1 MESYINNIVQ
11 DFSEKDGRAE
21 ELSEVFERDSRRYSR
36 AFTEEEQVKL
46 RWN

>member
-1 MESYINNIVQ
+1 MESYINGTVQ
-11 DFSEKDGRAE
+11 SFAEKDDRAE